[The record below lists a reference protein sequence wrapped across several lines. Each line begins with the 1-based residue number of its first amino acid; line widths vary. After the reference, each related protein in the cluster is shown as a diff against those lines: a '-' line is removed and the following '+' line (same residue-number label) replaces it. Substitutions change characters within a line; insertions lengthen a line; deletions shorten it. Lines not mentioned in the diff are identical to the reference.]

1 MANSSRLLPPR
12 VDISTKG
19 TVLYAHPGDSSLRPT
34 ASEIIE
40 LLEEIERTCKESSD
54 QCTLFDPQYAMLP
67 DCVHGRIVAMIK
79 ALKGNDNGKE

>member
-34 ASEIIE
+34 ASEIVE

-67 DCVHGRIVAMIK
+67 DCIQQRIVAMIR
-79 ALKGNDNGKE
+79 ALKGN